1 MPKIALTS
9 DQVDGAIF
17 LARSRVAML
26 ADVPGLGKSAQV
38 VRACDLL
45 GVRAATV
52 LVPNQTLA
60 VNFAAE
66 FEKWSLYGHDT
77 HILRRGTD
85 EIPPRGVLF
94 TTYAL
99 ASRPEV
105 ARRLVKRKVNALIC
119 DEAHALKERGSQ
131 RTKIALRKAGLL
143 GSAARAWLLT
153 GTPAPNHAGEL
164 YVFAKITGAWPHSY
178 GAFIDRFCIVNE
190 NAFGIQV
197 VGSKNHEELKA
208 LLAPFYKRRDKV
220 EGRPPLTVDTR
231 FVSASVKADPYQS
244 LAPADLESVQL
255 AIETGNWSLADIPA
269 VATVRRAV
277 GLAKADGVAELV
289 NAERDGG
296 FKKILVFAWHSDVID
311 RLHSLIPDSVVFDG
325 RTSQGRKEE
334 IDKAIRAG
342 TGPSVVIAQ
351 LAAAGVGYTWLDYY
365 RCVIAEPAWTPD
377 VNDQA
382 IARAWRKG
390 QAQHVL
396 ASFVALKGSL
406 DQRITAALHRKSED
420 VARFI

>member
-1 MPKIALTS
+1 MQQISLTS
-9 DQVDGAIF
+9 DQISGASF
-17 LARSRVAML
+17 LARSNVAML
-26 ADVPGLGKSAQV
+26 ADVPGLGKTAQV
-38 VRACDLL
+38 VRACDILN
-45 GVRAATV
+45 VRSATV

-60 VNFAAE
+60 ANFAAE
-66 FEKWSLYGHDT
+66 FQKWSLLGHDL

-85 EIPPRGVLF
+85 EVPSKGILF
-94 TTYAL
+94 VTYAL
-99 ASRPEV
+99 ASRSEV
-105 ARRLVKRKVNALIC
+105 ARQLIKRRACVLIC
-119 DEAHALKERGSQ
+119 DEAHMLKERASQ
-131 RTKIALRKAGLL
+131 RTKTALRKTGIF
-143 GSAARAWLLT
+143 GNARQTWLLT

-178 GAFIDRFCIVNE
+178 GSFVDRFCITNE
-190 NAFGIQV
+190 NAFGIQII
-197 VGSKNHEELKA
+197 GSKNHAELKA
-208 LLAPFYKRRDKV
+208 LLAPYYMRRDKV

-231 FVSASVKADPYQS
+231 YVEASSSIDPYEK
-244 LAPADLESVQL
+244 LLPADLESVKL

-296 FKKILVFAWHSDVID
+296 FKRHLIFAWHTDVID
-311 RLHSLIPDSVVFDG
+311 RLQKLIPDSVIFDG
-325 RTSQGRKEE
+325 RTSQTRKDA
-334 IDKAIRAG
+334 IDAAIKSDD
-342 TGPSVVIAQ
+342 GPPVVIAQ
-351 LAAAGVGYTWLDYY
+351 LAAAGVGYTWTNHA
-365 RCVIAEPAWTPD
+365 RVVIAEPAWTPD

-390 QAQHVL
+390 QASPVL

-420 VARFI
+420 VARII

>member
-1 MPKIALTS
+1 M
-9 DQVDGAIF
+9 
-17 LARSRVAML
+17 ARSSVAML

-45 GVRAATV
+45 RVRTATV

-60 VNFAAE
+60 GNFAAE
-66 FEKWSLYGHDT
+66 FEKWSLLGHKT
-77 HILRRGTD
+77 HILRRSAD
-85 EIPPRGVLF
+85 EVPADGILF

-105 ARRLVKRKVNALIC
+105 ARKLVRRRVDVLVC
-119 DEAHALKERGSQ
+119 DEAHALKERSAQ
-131 RTKIALRKAGLL
+131 RTKITLRKTGLL
-143 GSAARAWLLT
+143 GSASKVWLLT

-178 GAFIDRFCIVNE
+178 GAFVDRFCITNE
-190 NAFGIQV
+190 NAFGIQII
-197 VGSKNHEELKA
+197 GSKNHDELKA
-208 LLAPFYKRRDKV
+208 LLSPYYKRRTTV
-220 EGRPPLTVDTR
+220 EGRPPLTIDTR
-231 FVSASVKADPYQS
+231 YVSASSSLDPYEK
-244 LAPADLESVQL
+244 LAPADLESVRL

-289 NAERDGG
+289 NAEREGG
-296 FKKILVFAWHSDVID
+296 YGKTLVFAWHSDVID
-311 RLHSLIPDSVVFDG
+311 RLQALIPGSVVFDG
-325 RTSQGRKEE
+325 RTSQARKEE

-342 TGPSVVIAQ
+342 TGPDVVIAQ
-351 LAAAGVGYTWLDYY
+351 LAAAGVGYTWLDYW
-365 RCVIAEPAWTPD
+365 RVVIAEPAWTPD

-390 QAQHVL
+390 QASPVL

>member
-1 MPKIALTS
+1 MTLTI
-9 DQVDGAIF
+9 DQQAGAAF
-17 LARSRVAML
+17 LARAQVAML

-45 GVRAATV
+45 GVRTANV
-52 LVPNQTLA
+52 IVPNQTLA

-66 FEKWSLYGHDT
+66 FQRWSLLGHET
-77 HILRRGTD
+77 HILRSGSD
-85 EIPPRGVLF
+85 AIPSGGILF

-105 ARRLVKRKVNALIC
+105 LRQLLKRRVDALIC
-119 DEAHALKERGSQ
+119 DEAHALKERSAM
-131 RTKIALRKAGLL
+131 RTKAVLRKTGLL
-143 GSAARAWLLT
+143 GKADRTWLLT

-164 YVFAKITGAWPHSY
+164 YIFAKLCGAWPGSY
-178 GAFIDRFCIVNE
+178 GEFIERFCIVNE
-190 NAFGIQV
+190 NAFGIQI
-197 VGSKNHEELKA
+197 VGSKNHDELKR
-208 LLAPFYKRRDKV
+208 LLAPHYIRRTTV
-220 EGRPPLTVDTR
+220 EGRPALTVDTR
-231 FVSASVKADPYQS
+231 YVAATSKIDPYEK
-244 LAPADLESVQL
+244 LAPADLESVKL

-277 GLAKADGVAELV
+277 GLAKADGVAEMV

-296 FKKILVFAWHSDVID
+296 FKRVLVFAWHSDVID
-311 RLHSLIPDSVVFDG
+311 RLQSLIPGSVVFDG
-325 RTSQGRKEE
+325 RTPQKDKERL
-334 IDKAIRAG
+334 DAAMK
-342 TGPSVVIAQ
+342 TDDGPPVVIAQ
-351 LAAAGVGYTWLDYY
+351 LAAAGVGYTWTRYA
-365 RCVIAEPAWTPD
+365 RVVIAEPAWTPD

-390 QAQHVL
+390 QASPVL

>member
-1 MPKIALTS
+1 MQLTS
-9 DQVDGAIF
+9 DQIDGASF
-17 LARSRVAML
+17 LARSSVAML

-38 VRACDLL
+38 VRACDVL
-45 GVRAATV
+45 GVRSATV

-66 FEKWSLYGHDT
+66 FEKWTLLGHDT
-77 HILRRGTD
+77 HILRKGADEVPERG
-85 EIPPRGVLF
+85 ILF

-105 ARRLVKRKVNALIC
+105 NRKLRKRYADVLIC
-119 DEAHALKERGSQ
+119 DEAHALKERDSQ
-131 RTKIALRKAGLL
+131 RTKTTLRKPGLL
-143 GSAARAWLLT
+143 GSVQKTWLLT

-164 YVFAKITGAWPHSY
+164 YVFAKITGAWE
-178 GAFIDRFCIVNE
+178 GGWNAFVERFCVVNE
-190 NAFGIQV
+190 NAFGIQI
-197 VGSKNHEELKA
+197 VGSKNHDELKA
-208 LLAPFYKRRDKV
+208 ILAPYYKRRDVV

-231 FVSASVKADPYQS
+231 YVSAASDVDPYS
-244 LAPADLESVQL
+244 KLAPANLECVRL
-255 AIETGNWSLADIPA
+255 AIDTGNWQLADIPA

-277 GLAKADGVAELV
+277 GLAKADGVADIA
-289 NAERDGG
+289 NAELEGG
-296 FKKILVFAWHSDVID
+296 FKKLLVFAWHSDVID
-311 RLHSLIPDSVVFDG
+311 RLAAKIPGSVKFDG
-325 RTSQGRKEE
+325 RTSQKERE
-334 IDKAIRAG
+334 SIYARFQTDDSLRCIVAQMTAAG
-342 TGPSVVIAQ
+342 TG
-351 LAAAGVGYTWLDYY
+351 LTLTAANRVL
-365 RCVIAEPAWTPD
+365 IAEPAWTPD

-390 QAQHVL
+390 QLSPVL

>member
-1 MPKIALTS
+1 MQKISLTA
-9 DQVDGAIF
+9 DQQLGATF

-26 ADVPGLGKSAQV
+26 ADVPGLGKTAQV

-45 GVRAATV
+45 GVRSATV

-60 VNFAAE
+60 GNFAQE
-66 FEKWSLYGHDT
+66 FAKWSLWGHETYVLRSGKDDIPKSG
-77 HILRRGTD
+77 IL
-85 EIPPRGVLF
+85 L

-99 ASRPEV
+99 ASREEV
-105 ARRLVKRKVNALIC
+105 ARRLIKRKADVLIC
-119 DEAHALKERGSQ
+119 DEAHSLKERGAQ
-131 RTKIALRKAGLL
+131 RTKVALRKTGLF
-143 GSAARAWLLT
+143 GKHDWTWLLT

-164 YVFAKITGAWPHSY
+164 YVFAKITGAWPGSY
-178 GAFIDRFCIVNE
+178 GDFVERFCILNE
-190 NAFGIQV
+190 NAFGIQI

-208 LLAPFYKRRDKV
+208 LLAPFYKRRTVV
-220 EGRPPLTVDTR
+220 EGRPPLNVDARHVTATG
-231 FVSASVKADPYQS
+231 SIDPYEK
-244 LAPADLESVQL
+244 LLPADLESVKL

-289 NAERDGG
+289 NAEREGG
-296 FKKILVFAWHSDVID
+296 FKRTLVFAWHSDVID

-325 RTSQGRKEE
+325 RTSQTRKEE
-334 IDKAIRAG
+334 IDAAAKTDA
-342 TGPSVVIAQ
+342 GPSVIIAQ
-351 LAAAGVGYTWLDYY
+351 LAAAGVGYTWTKYA
-365 RCVIAEPAWTPD
+365 RVVIAEPAWTPD

-390 QAQHVL
+390 QSSPVL
-396 ASFVALKGSL
+396 ATFVALKGSL

>member
-1 MPKIALTS
+1 MPQLSLTA
-9 DQVDGAIF
+9 DQVEGASF
-17 LARSRVAML
+17 LARSSVAML
-26 ADVPGLGKSAQV
+26 ADVPGLGKTAQV
-38 VRACDLL
+38 VRACDML
-45 GVRAATV
+45 GIRSATV

-66 FEKWSLYGHDT
+66 FEKWTLYGHDT
-77 HILRRGTD
+77 HILRRGAD
-85 EIPPRGVLF
+85 EVPTYGILF

-105 ARRLVKRKVNALIC
+105 SRKLIRRKTDVLIC
-119 DEAHALKERGSQ
+119 DEAHLLKERDSQ
-131 RTKIALRKAGLL
+131 RTKVALRKTGLL
-143 GSAARAWLLT
+143 GATKKAWLLT

-178 GAFIDRFCIVNE
+178 GAFVDRFCITNE
-190 NAFGIQV
+190 NAFGIQI
-197 VGSKNHEELKA
+197 VGSKNHAELKA

-220 EGRPPLTVDTR
+220 EGRPPLTIDTR
-231 FVSASVKADPYQS
+231 YVSASASIDPYEK
-244 LAPADLESVQL
+244 LAPADLESVKL

-296 FKKILVFAWHSDVID
+296 FQKQLVFAWHSDVID
-311 RLHSLIPDSVVFDG
+311 RLNALIPGSVVFDG

-334 IDKAIRAG
+334 IDAAMKRDD
-342 TGPSVVIAQ
+342 GPPVVIAQ
-351 LAAAGVGYTWLDYY
+351 LAAGGVGYTWTNYP
-365 RCVIAEPAWTPD
+365 RVIIAEPAWTPD

-390 QAQHVL
+390 QVSPVL

>member
-1 MPKIALTS
+1 MTLTP
-9 DQVDGAIF
+9 DQQAGAAF
-17 LARSRVAML
+17 LARARIAML
-26 ADVPGLGKSAQV
+26 ADVPGLGKTAQV

-45 GVRAATV
+45 QVRTANV
-52 LVPNQTLA
+52 IVPNQTLA

-66 FEKWSLYGHDT
+66 FQRWSLLGHDT
-77 HILRRGTD
+77 HILRSGAD
-85 EIPPRGVLF
+85 AIPPRGILL

-99 ASRPEV
+99 ASRKEV
-105 ARRLVKRKVNALIC
+105 LRQLLKRRVDVLIC
-119 DEAHALKERGSQ
+119 DEAHALKERSAQ
-131 RTKIALRKAGLL
+131 RTKVVLRKTGLL
-143 GSAARAWLLT
+143 GKADRTWLLT

-164 YVFAKITGAWPHSY
+164 YIFAKLTGAWPGSY
-178 GAFIDRFCIVNE
+178 GEFIERFCIVNE
-190 NAFGIQV
+190 NAFGIQII
-197 VGSKNHEELKA
+197 GSKNHDELKA
-208 LLAPFYKRRDKV
+208 LLAPHYIRRTQV
-220 EGRPPLTVDTR
+220 EGRPALNVDTR
-231 FVSASVKADPYQS
+231 YVAATSKIDPYEK
-244 LAPADLESVQL
+244 LAPADLESVRL

-296 FKKILVFAWHSDVID
+296 FKRVLVFAWHSDVID
-311 RLHSLIPDSVVFDG
+311 RLQSLISGSVVFDG
-325 RTSQGRKEE
+325 RTPQREKERL
-334 IDKAIRAG
+334 DAAMK
-342 TGPSVVIAQ
+342 TDDGPPVVIAQ
-351 LAAAGVGYTWLDYY
+351 LAAAGVGYTWTRYA
-365 RCVIAEPAWTPD
+365 RVVIAEPAWTPD

-390 QAQHVL
+390 QASPVL